1 MDYRLNIGGTVFS
14 VSVDH
19 DGEDCFSA
27 RIDGRTYRVASV
39 QAGAD
44 TLVISVDGCQVR
56 AGVAPTDSGKWIGIN
71 GGSYTV
77 YDEDTAGQKIS
88 RRKKGG
94 QVPDAVTP
102 PMPAVVVRILVSV
115 GDAVTAGQAVA
126 VVSAMKME
134 TTLKAPFDGVVTG
147 VHAAPGDKVAP
158 GHILVDIE
166 KAAENQVAE

>member
-1 MDYRLNIGGTVFS
+1 MDYRLNVGGTVFS

-44 TLVISVDGCQVR
+44 TLVISVDGCQVK

-71 GGSYTV
+71 GESYTV
-77 YDEDTAGQKIS
+77 YDEDTAEQKGS

-115 GDAVTAGQAVA
+115 GEAVTAGQAVA

-147 VHAAPGDKVAP
+147 VNAVPGDKVAP

-166 KAAENQVAE
+166 KAAENQAAE